1 MSLLAIGINH
11 NTATVEIRE
20 KVSFAPETMPESL
33 ASVLSIPGIDETV
46 ILSTCNRSEIYC
58 AAEESTKG
66 AEALVQWLAEH
77 HNIDPNDLRKALYV
91 HTDKTAVEHLGQV
104 AAGLDSMVLGEP
116 QILGQLKSAFAVAQE
131 YDSVGQQLN
140 HLFQHSFRVAK
151 EVRTRTAI
159 GENAVSI
166 AFAAVNL
173 STRIFDRL
181 DKCKALLVG
190 AGETIDLVARHLIDK
205 GVKDIT
211 VANRTLT
218 RAQELASEFGAR
230 AILLS
235 DIPDEMPNAD
245 IVITSTASQLPIIGK
260 GVVERAL
267 KKRRHKPIFMV
278 DIAVPRDIEAEVGQL
293 SDVYLYTVDDLKT
306 VIEANVRSRQK
317 AAEEARD
324 IIAQSADAFTLS
336 LKERQA
342 ADMIRQLRSKGEDL
356 KNLELE
362 KARRALAQGSDPEQ
376 VLEQLARGLTNKL
389 LHAPTVALRKAHGE
403 GEAEVSDWAS
413 RLFDLDNT

>member
-33 ASVLSIPGIDETV
+33 ASVMSIPGIEETV

-58 AAEESTKG
+58 SAQEAQQG
-66 AEALVQWLAEH
+66 AEALIHWLAEH
-77 HNIDPNDLRKALYV
+77 HRLDEAQLRSALYV
-91 HTDKTAVEHLGQV
+91 HTDKTAVEHLGRV

-116 QILGQLKSAFAVAQE
+116 QILGQLKSAFAVARE
-131 YDSVGQQLN
+131 YDSVGAQLH

-159 GENAVSI
+159 GENAVSV

-181 DKCKALLVG
+181 EKCRALLVG
-190 AGETIDLVARHLIDK
+190 AGETIDLVARHLMDK
-205 GVKDIT
+205 GVKDIV

-218 RAQELASEFGAR
+218 RAQELAAEFGAK

-235 DIPDEMPNAD
+235 DIPEELPGAD

-278 DIAVPRDIEAEVGQL
+278 DIAVPRDIEAEVGDL

-324 IIAQSADAFTLS
+324 IIARSADAFTLS
-336 LKERQA
+336 VKERQA
-342 ADMIRQLRSKGEDL
+342 ADMIRQLRAKGEAL
-356 KNLELE
+356 KNAELE
-362 KARRALAQGSDPEQ
+362 KARRALTQGGTPDE
-376 VLEQLARGLTNKL
+376 VLEQLAR
-389 LHAPTVALRKAHGE
+389 TVALRKAHGE
-403 GEAEVSDWAS
+403 GEAEASNWAS
-413 RLFDLDNT
+413 RLFDLEDS

>member
-1 MSLLAIGINH
+1 M
-11 NTATVEIRE
+11 
-20 KVSFAPETMPESL
+20 
-33 ASVLSIPGIDETV
+33 
-46 ILSTCNRSEIYC
+46 
-58 AAEESTKG
+58 
-66 AEALVQWLAEH
+66 QWLAEH